1 MTTVMPK
8 YTERYPKRADI
19 TGSHEQAFGLN
30 TKFTQTIV
38 NSIKANTVAAIGI
51 VATGS
56 LQVQYIFAPKVFT
69 KPDGTPVSILGNAS
83 NVIGEFALTS
93 LPLASTTLFPCI
105 IQKEDG
111 CALSQ
116 GKDLT
121 NELLQGTSWC
131 DDEETYACVAVPNV
145 FFIYFGQNI
154 PMGRISSD
162 ATKAAF
168 KLLGPGYD
176 SWVKTAAEA
185 IEVDDDMDKVF
196 DNGSAANGGKFDAF
210 VAEFFTNDRAKSG
223 LPITR
228 APPTLSLTSVQSEE
242 YPAIAMEIKKEYL
255 PAAPQ
260 GVISQ
265 AATTLIV
272 QHSGEIGKKA
282 EAAKGIQK
290 LFLLLMRAD
299 INPTTG
305 AITNVALA
313 EPSKGMQLVI
323 SNERSA
329 QASALSDVMRKGFG
343 IVKQDNVTDI
353 RSREMSL
360 KNLSKAVAG
369 HLLLGNLSTVS
380 ITGIQ
385 AEPNSIDISAFYP
398 QRNQNM
404 IDADLRHDLASRM
417 EVGLDV
423 AEAHRAKTGTSMK
436 VIGRVTDV
444 RDVTSTLININT
456 VIAVVTSS
464 DSPQPLLHTILSQ
477 IMTWTINS
485 DWEEHMTACGGSIP
499 NVHLLLLSYIDRIWV
514 CFAKFALDFNNINV
528 VMENRPLAEL
538 DLSEISKAVSVFLAL
553 GEELK
558 RAQAQGVQLLVPPQ
572 LVSRFAATGAIPS
585 PQAPQAPQAGRAVV
599 TPPIQNKRKISD
611 IQAPPNALESP
622 AKKQR
627 RLASSTEASGYV
639 KKEMGMFHLKDPD
652 STRTDHFPPGVK
664 DRVCV
669 DFTCKGRE
677 CKNPNCTTSMHPRR
691 PQNMKREDVEAIA
704 KHFKDKNIGW
714 LSAYHFAELG
724 MSPLADSL
732 MGDDQGISP
741 RPR

>member
-1 MTTVMPK
+1 MTNAMSK
-8 YTERYPKRADI
+8 YTDLYPKRADI

-30 TKFTQTIV
+30 TKFTQTII

-83 NVIGEFALTS
+83 NVMGEFALTS
-93 LPLASTTLFPCI
+93 LPLASITLFPCV

-121 NELLQGTSWC
+121 DVLLQGTSWHN
-131 DDEETYACVAVPNV
+131 DGETYACVAVPNV
-145 FFIYFGQNI
+145 FFVYFGQSI
-154 PMGRISSD
+154 PTGRISSD

-176 SWVKTAAEA
+176 SWVTIAAEA
-185 IEVDDDMDKVF
+185 IEVDENMDKVF

-210 VAEFFTNDRAKSG
+210 VTEFFTNDRAKSG

-228 APPTLSLTSVQSEE
+228 APPTLSLTSVQSDE
-242 YPAIAMEIKKEYL
+242 YPATAMEIKKEYS
-255 PAAPQ
+255 Q
-260 GVISQ
+260 VTTQSVIGQ

-272 QHSGEIGKKA
+272 QHSSEIGKKA

-290 LFLLLMRAD
+290 LFLLLVRAD
-299 INPTTG
+299 IDPLTG
-305 AITNVALA
+305 AISNVALA

-329 QASALSDVMRKGFG
+329 QASAFSDVLRKGFG

-385 AEPNSIDISAFYP
+385 AEPNSIDITAFYP

-417 EVGLDV
+417 EEGLDV

-436 VIGRVTDV
+436 VIGKVADV
-444 RDVTSTLININT
+444 KDVTSLLINVST
-456 VIAVVTSS
+456 VIAVITSS
-464 DSPQPLLHTILSQ
+464 DKPQPLLHTMLSK
-477 IMTWTINS
+477 IMTWTIDSN
-485 DWEEHMTACGGSIP
+485 WEEHMTACGGSIP
-499 NVHLLLLSYIDRIWV
+499 NVHLLLLSYVDRIWV

-528 VMENRPLAEL
+528 VTENRPLADL
-538 DLSEISKAVSVFLAL
+538 DLSEINKAVSVYLAL
-553 GEELK
+553 GEELR

-572 LVSRFAATGAIPS
+572 LVSRFAATGATPS
-585 PQAPQAPQAGRAVV
+585 PQTPQAGKAVV
-599 TPPIQNKRKISD
+599 TPPAQNKRKIGD

-622 AKKQR
+622 AKKPR
-627 RLASSTEASGYV
+627 RSASSTEASGYV
-639 KKEMGMFHLKDPD
+639 KKEMGMFHLKYPEKGGADN
-652 STRTDHFPPGVK
+652 FPPGVR
-664 DRVCV
+664 DRICV

-704 KHFKDKNIGW
+704 KHFKDKDIGW

-732 MGDDQGISP
+732 MGDDQGIST